1 MLLCA
6 ALPVGAADTP
16 ADNPSAALP
25 AITITTPIT
34 FTMLA
39 TSQNGVNY
47 PPVQQQQGGRY
58 IIPVQPQQ
66 PYQRAC
72 GTTATDA
79 CDHTAGRN
87 GRTGLPAGESG
98 IGQTPIG
105 PAARVYQE
113 VR

>member
-1 MLLCA
+1 MRSLPATSLMLLCA

-16 ADNPSAALP
+16 VDNPSAALP

-47 PPVQQQQGGRY
+47 PPVQQQGGRY

-72 GTTATDA
+72 GTTATDICEVPVTIPPGA
-79 CDHTAGRN
+79 TA
-87 GRTGLPAGESG
+87 E
-98 IGQTPIG
+98 Q
-105 PAARVYQE
+105 VYKLAN
-113 VR
+113 